1 MLDNMIR
8 WNSWHDA
15 AARALKLHAA
25 IDEFV
30 NYETTNYNAALARYV
45 GSRSLKKRPPKEPSL
60 LADLLSTDDW
70 SIIAQ
75 YVGLLQPLKRAT
87 ILL

>member
-1 MLDNMIR
+1 MLNNMTR

-15 AARALKLHAA
+15 AARALKLYTA

-30 NYETTNYNAALARYV
+30 DYKTANYNAVLVRYV

-60 LADLLSTDDW
+60 LADLLSVDDW

-75 YVGLLQPLKRAT
+75 YVGLL
-87 ILL
+87 